1 MTYGE
6 VSPSHRERF
15 APGSIRMAEAVHLD
29 LFHDVERAVAWMPGG
44 GLELRQD
51 DKALTMTAKL
61 PPIPA
66 ADRALKE
73 IRTGRT
79 TGLSVEFQAVRES
92 LDNGIRVIEQAILS
106 GIGIVKAPS
115 YTQSQIEART
125 RSGRTIRA
133 RIPSDTD
140 LSCECAGVECSYAR
154 YTQDLLE
161 ELWDKT
167 WNKFEREAI
176 ATYGSYAKPLA
187 SASKGTMRG
196 RVTDD
201 GLEVDIDVPTSTA
214 GTEVMA
220 AHEDAGIVARP
231 FLDRTTAEGTIMP
244 REGGG
249 NAMAYR
255 KGELRAIIIS
265 STDKRE
271 GWPDPEIIA
280 TPDDLAQADAPRKTK
295 RRIWL

>member
-1 MTYGE
+1 
-6 VSPSHRERF
+6 
-15 APGSIRMAEAVHLD
+15 MAEAVHLD
-29 LFHDVERAVAWMPGG
+29 LFHDIERAVAWMPGG

-66 ADRALKE
+66 ANRALQE
-73 IRTGRT
+73 IRTGKT
-79 TGLSVEFQAVRES
+79 TGLSVEFETVKERIE
-92 LDNGIRVIEQAILS
+92 NGIRVIEQAILS

-115 YTQSQIEART
+115 YQQAKVEARA

-133 RIPSDTD
+133 RIPADTD
-140 LSCECAGVECSYAR
+140 LSCECTGIECSYAR

-161 ELWDKT
+161 EVWEKT

-187 SASKGTMRG
+187 SAGKGTMRG

-201 GLEVDIDVPTSTA
+201 GLEVDIDVPNSTA
-214 GTEVMA
+214 GAEVMA
-220 AHEDAGIVARP
+220 AREDAGIVARP
-231 FLDRTTAEGTIMP
+231 FLDQNTTEGTIIP

-280 TPDDLAQADAPRKTK
+280 TPDELAQAHAPRRKK
-295 RRIWL
+295 RIWL